1 MTASR
6 LALRKVKTC
15 STNAVCMLITF
26 GLLQLLYTF
35 AAVYTKQST
44 ATLTKLEADKV
55 HHSFSQALP
64 TCLHCPLVG
73 EAL

>member
-1 MTASR
+1 MCVCSCSKQHVAQ
-6 LALRKVKTC
+6 ANTC
-15 STNAVCMLITF
+15 HIL
-26 GLLQLLYTF
+26 

-55 HHSFSQALP
+55 NHSFSQALP